1 MEQAKSTPGF
11 RTRLL
16 TDDERRE
23 AREEG
28 REEGANNLLKTLIV
42 NALKLKN
49 KPFQRAML
57 EQVMQIGNMT
67 QKSCLDFIKNVAK
80 ANGLKVPKNIF
91 DSGR

>member
-28 REEGANNLLKTLIV
+28 ANNLLETLIV

-67 QKSCLDFIKNVAK
+67 QKSCLDFIENVAK